1 MPILN
6 VREMGSMGVVTDIAP
21 WDLPPSALS
30 YGVNFRL
37 SNGKV
42 QMAGGIAP
50 ASPPCGDELG
60 HITQMKDYAQAS
72 TWVVCGAN
80 GIKTFDGSDFFDVS
94 QVFRAENPKFSGLD
108 PTLWSSCKIGQVLF
122 LNHPDLYPIY
132 WADDPSDAIN
142 MQRLPWHV
150 TEEDWEA
157 AQKSCKVLCSHKN
170 FLFAL
175 GMKEESDLYADKV
188 WWSHPAEPDGIPF
201 SWRPTSEQRD
211 SIAGWVNLG
220 RGGAI
225 VGGESLRDSFI
236 VYSEEA
242 LNAFDFTGDAL
253 GWRRRTIS
261 TTAGLVNKEA
271 VTSVDGRHFFIASDD
286 IMSFDG
292 NSVISLMHNRIR
304 KSFAALI
311 DPQTIRNAWSAH
323 YATFNE
329 IWFAVPEKG
338 SDYPNIAYVFNYRDG
353 TWGIR
358 DLEKQFKHGHFGD
371 DPVVA
376 ISSWDSVTTTW
387 DTEARNWPDRNKR
400 VFERAMYSLTADE
413 IYNIDPYVTGYGDN
427 FATQRGSEWNGV
439 QGSWDSD
446 AREWISVDGRYKYS
460 KRPTVLSRT
469 DLPIGG
475 HEQNTTITRV
485 YPHFEGADKS
495 PFVWNAIPSSWDS
508 ESRDWNY
515 RLPGVNSVSP
525 WQESSLRWSENA
537 RSWDEEAYDF
547 IELRFG
553 SQQHAGGD
561 VRWAGDWRRF
571 TPGLDRKIDIRTTG
585 ELHAFQIRS
594 KGGFFNLTGMDI
606 EFKAAGGR

>member
-30 YGVNFRL
+30 YGINFRL

-42 QMAGGIAP
+42 QMAGGITP
-50 ASPPCGDELG
+50 ASPPSGDELG
-60 HITQMKDYAQAS
+60 HITQMKDYSQAS

-80 GIKTFDGSDFFDVS
+80 SIKTFDGVEFFDVS
-94 QVFRAENPKFSGLD
+94 QVFRTANPKFSGLD
-108 PTLWSSCKIGQVLF
+108 PALWSSCKIGQVLF

-132 WADDPSDAIN
+132 WADDPSDAVN
-142 MQRLPWHV
+142 MQRLPWHYGA
-150 TEEDWEA
+150 EDWEDV
-157 AQKSCKVLCSHKN
+157 QKSCKVLCSHKN

-201 SWRPTSEQRD
+201 SWRPPYEQRD

-225 VGGESLRDSFI
+225 VGGESLRDSFV

-242 LNAFDFTGDAL
+242 LNAFDFTGDAI

-271 VTSVDGRHFFIASDD
+271 VTSVDGQHFFISSDD
-286 IMSFDG
+286 IMAFDG
-292 NSVISLMHNRIR
+292 NSISSLMHNRIR
-304 KSFAALI
+304 KSFAAQV
-311 DPQTIRNAWSAH
+311 DPQNIRNAWSAH

-338 SDYPNIAYVFNYRDG
+338 SEHPNMAYVFNYRDG

-358 DLEKQFKHGHFGD
+358 DLERQFKHGHFGD

-376 ISSWDSVTTTW
+376 VSSWDSVTTTW
-387 DTEARNWPDRNKR
+387 DTENRKWPESNKR
-400 VFERAMYSLTADE
+400 VFDRAMYSLTADE
-413 IYNIDPYVTGYGDN
+413 IYDIDPYVTGYGDN
-427 FATQRGSEWNGV
+427 FATQRGANWDGV
-439 QGSWDSD
+439 NGSWDSD
-446 AREWISVDGRYKYS
+446 TRDWVNADGRYKYS
-460 KRPTVLSRT
+460 KRATILTRT
-469 DLPIGG
+469 ELAVGG
-475 HEQNTTITRV
+475 HEANTTITRV
-485 YPHFEGADKS
+485 YPHVEGANQS
-495 PFVWNAIPSSWDS
+495 PFVWNSLTDSWDA

-515 RLPGVNSVSP
+515 KAP
-525 WQESSLRWSENA
+525 
-537 RSWDEEAYDF
+537 DEESYDH
-547 IELRFG
+547 IEFRFG
-553 SQQHAGGD
+553 SQQRAGGE
-561 VRWAGDWRRF
+561 VRWAGDWKKF
-571 TPGLDRKIDIRTTG
+571 KPGVDRKIDIRTTG

-606 EFKAAGGR
+606 EFSPAGGR